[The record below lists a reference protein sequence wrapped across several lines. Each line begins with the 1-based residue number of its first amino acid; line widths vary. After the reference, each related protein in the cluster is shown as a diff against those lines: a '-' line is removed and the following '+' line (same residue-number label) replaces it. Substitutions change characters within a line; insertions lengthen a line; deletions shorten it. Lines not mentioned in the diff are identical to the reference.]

1 MGRQACGRIMCA
13 SAKDAGKMSIMLTGT
28 LWEYRLCVVRSLCV
42 LKHCGMFHPH
52 STNIFRVTLC
62 IRATVCLRARTS
74 HVSKPRTLN
83 PKHKPLNPVYVLACM
98 PLRFRAE
105 KGAAVAAGTAGSCT
119 NARQGPGPAL
129 HRNHMADG
137 GT

>member
-1 MGRQACGRIMCA
+1 MGVQAVRRTKSVRLEA
-13 SAKDAGKMSIMLTGT
+13 LWHVPSAFH
-28 LWEYRLCVVRSLCV
+28 
-42 LKHCGMFHPH
+42 KHFSC
-52 STNIFRVTLC
+52 TLC